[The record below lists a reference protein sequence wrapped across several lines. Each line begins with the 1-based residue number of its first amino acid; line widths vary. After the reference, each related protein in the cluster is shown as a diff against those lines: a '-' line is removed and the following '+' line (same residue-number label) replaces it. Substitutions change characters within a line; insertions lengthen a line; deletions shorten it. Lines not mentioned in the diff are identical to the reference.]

1 MRRRSAARA
10 ARVVCALAVLAVAF
24 ARTDAS
30 AATWRSLAPAKYGAK
45 ADILVDS
52 KTLTYYRFDSV
63 APLTLSVEGPT
74 RLKILTRV
82 RIPNDRDEGTYSVT
96 VTRDGGHAVTE
107 EFTAGVSEQ
116 AHYVAFNSFRP
127 GVIRRLYIDVPTGQH
142 GYEILAVGAAVVD
155 ARPFQSA
162 ADRPS
167 RVSIAPREYAAV
179 ETFYYRDKELVYYI
193 LTEDAPVVLDVVG
206 PTAIKVNTR
215 LVFDQTMLDAQSY
228 ALGVREYG
236 APEQLYRIE
245 TEPSETVTSRDRS
258 DVIPGALRHF
268 MLEVGRGAHTYEFRL
283 ADTVGAAVAL
293 KFYIPRGD
301 LLNEP

>member
-1 MRRRSAARA
+1 MKRTSTLVTCAA
-10 ARVVCALAVLAVAF
+10 AVLAIAL
-24 ARTDAS
+24 AWCGAA
-30 AATWRSLAPAKYGAK
+30 AATWRSFTPTKYGAK

-63 APLTLSVEGPT
+63 APLVLSVEGPT

-82 RIPNDRDEGTYSVT
+82 RIPNDREEETYAVT
-96 VTRDGGHAVTE
+96 VTRDGEHTVKE
-107 EFTAGVSEQ
+107 EFTATVAPQ

-127 GVIRRLYIDVPTGQH
+127 GVIRRVYIDVPTGQH
-142 GYEILAVGAAVVD
+142 GYEILAEGDAVVD
-155 ARPFQSA
+155 ARPFRSA
-162 ADRPS
+162 DTKPS

-179 ETFYYRDKELVYYI
+179 ETFYYRDKELTYYI
-193 LTEDAPVVLDVVG
+193 LSEETPVVLDVVG
-206 PTAIKVNTR
+206 PTTIKVNTR
-215 LVFDQTMLDAQSY
+215 LMFDATMLGDQDY
-228 ALGVREYG
+228 VVGVREYG
-236 APEQLYRIE
+236 SPEQLYKIS

-268 MLEVGRGAHTYEFRL
+268 MLEVGRGARTYEFRL
-283 ADTVGAAVAL
+283 ADTVGSAVAL

>member
-1 MRRRSAARA
+1 MRKGGRIA
-10 ARVVCALAVLAVAF
+10 VCAAAFLAVALGWGG
-24 ARTDAS
+24 AS
-30 AATWRSLAPAKYGAK
+30 AATWRTFTPTKYGAK

-63 APLTLSVEGPT
+63 APIVLSIEGPT

-82 RIPNDRDEGTYSVT
+82 RIPNDREEATYAVT
-96 VTRDGGHAVTE
+96 VTRDGEHSFTE
-107 EFTAGVSEQ
+107 EFTTTPSSH
-116 AHYVAFNSFRP
+116 AHYVAFNSYRP

-142 GYEILAVGAAVVD
+142 GYEILAVGDAVVD
-155 ARPFQSA
+155 ARPFESA
-162 ADRPS
+162 ATNPS

-193 LTEDAPVVLDVVG
+193 LTEESPVVLDVVG
-206 PTAIKVNTR
+206 PTTIKVNTR
-215 LVFDQTMLDAQSY
+215 LMFNQTMLSDQGY
-228 ALGVREYG
+228 VVGVREYG
-236 APEQLYRIE
+236 SPEQLYKIE

-268 MLEVGRGAHTYEFRL
+268 MLEVGRGARTYEFRL
-283 ADTVGAAVAL
+283 ADAVGGAVAL